1 MLGCESPPRL
11 IYRGRYDV
19 LHAFN
24 EFLNMPHVITF
35 VCGFGYPSFIE
46 ALDLQP
52 TVKSATATAIR
63 EGDLPIGL
71 SFMTKLANAKLRQF
85 F

>member
-1 MLGCESPPRL
+1 MLGSESPPRL

-35 VCGFGYPSFIE
+35 VCGFGY
-46 ALDLQP
+46 ALDP
-52 TVKSATATAIR
+52 
-63 EGDLPIGL
+63 
-71 SFMTKLANAKLRQF
+71 
-85 F
+85 